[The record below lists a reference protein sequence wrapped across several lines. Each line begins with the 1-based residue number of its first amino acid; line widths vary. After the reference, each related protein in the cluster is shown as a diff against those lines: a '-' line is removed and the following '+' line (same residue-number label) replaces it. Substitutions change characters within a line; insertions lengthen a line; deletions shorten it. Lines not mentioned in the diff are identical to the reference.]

1 MTALACEVTAEN
13 DGYPSCPGHSPGRPS
28 FVAESCFSRYY
39 LLMRWL
45 RLAYPLA
52 LLLASIGPAFDANGQ
67 VNAESDWPAYGND
80 PGGMRHSALAQINRE
95 NVAKLKVAWVFHTG
109 DISDGKDGR
118 KRSGF
123 ETTPILVDGK
133 LFLTTPFNRVIALDP
148 TTGKAIWSYDPKIDQ
163 SLDYGDGLI
172 NRGVATW
179 LDPSVTPGK
188 PCKRRIFEAT
198 LDARLISLDAMTG
211 NPCKDFGASGQ
222 VDLRNIPGYQHADQG
237 EPMQGWYHM
246 TSPPVTIDDMVIVGS
261 AIDDNNRADMPSGVV
276 RAFDVRTGELRW
288 SWDPISQGGS
298 NAARSW
304 MTGAANAWSI
314 MTVDVARDL
323 VFIPTGSASPDYY
336 GGLRPGDNKWANSVV
351 ALHAKSGKLAWGFQ
365 LVHHDLWDYDTASP
379 PLLATLPHEGKNVP
393 VVIQGNKTGFLYV
406 LDRDT
411 GRPVFPVEERTVPQ
425 SDIPGEKASPTQPV
439 PLFPPPLAPQH
450 FSIEDA
456 WGPMPADRE
465 ACREAIGKLR
475 NEGVFTPPSVQGT
488 LAVPGNVGGM
498 NWSGYAFDPQ
508 RNLLIVNT
516 NNLISRV
523 RLIPRDK
530 VSSDSKDGEYG
541 SQRGTPY
548 GMLRRFLQSPSDL
561 PCGAPPW
568 GTLTAVDMA
577 KGTIRWQIPLG
588 SMRDFGGTHGS
599 VPPGSIS
606 LGGPIT
612 TEGGLVF
619 IAGTTDSLM
628 RAFNVET
635 GEELWRATL
644 PAAGNAT
651 PMTYEMSGK
660 QYLVIAAGGHQ
671 RIPEES
677 LGDSL
682 VAFALPQPSR

>member
-1 MTALACEVTAEN
+1 MRC
-13 DGYPSCPGHSPGRPS
+13 H
-28 FVAESCFSRYY
+28 
-39 LLMRWL
+39 RWL
-45 RLAYPLA
+45 RLAYPFA
-52 LLLASIGPAFDANGQ
+52 LLLASIGPAFDAHGQ

-80 PGGMRHSALAQINRE
+80 PGGMRHSALSQINRE

-109 DISDGKDGR
+109 DISDGQDGR

-133 LFLTTPFNRVIALDP
+133 LYLTTPFNRVIALNP
-148 TTGKAIWSYDPKIDQ
+148 TTGKVLWSYDPKIDQ

-179 LDPSVTPGK
+179 LDPSVTPGTA
-188 PCKRRIFEAT
+188 CKRRIFEAT
-198 LDARLISLDAMTG
+198 LDARLISLDSMTG

-222 VDLRNIPGYQHADQG
+222 VDLRNVPGYQHANLG
-237 EPMQGWYHM
+237 EHMRGWYHM

-276 RAFDVRTGELRW
+276 RAFDVRTGDLRW
-288 SWDPISQGGS
+288 SWDPIPQDGS

-323 VFIPTGSASPDYY
+323 VFVPTGSASPDYY
-336 GGLRPGDNKWANSVV
+336 GGLRPGDDKWANSVV
-351 ALHAKSGKLAWGFQ
+351 ALHAKSGKVAWGFQ
-365 LVHHDLWDYDTASP
+365 MVHHDLWDYDTASP

-406 LDRDT
+406 FDRDT

-439 PLFPPPLAPQH
+439 PLFPPPLTPQH

-456 WGPMPADRE
+456 WGPTPADRE

-475 NEGVFTPPSVQGT
+475 NEGIFTPPSVQGT
-488 LAVPGNVGGM
+488 LAVPGNIGGM

-516 NNLISRV
+516 NNLMARV

-530 VSSDSKDGEYG
+530 VSSESEDGEYG
-541 SQRGTPY
+541 PQRGTPY

-577 KGTIRWQIPLG
+577 KGTIRWQVPLG
-588 SMRDFGGTHGS
+588 SMTDFGGTHGS

-612 TEGGLVF
+612 TKGGLVF
-619 IAGTTDSLM
+619 IAGTTDSLI

-651 PMTYEMSGK
+651 PMTYEMNGK

>member
-1 MTALACEVTAEN
+1 MRC
-13 DGYPSCPGHSPGRPS
+13 H
-28 FVAESCFSRYY
+28 
-39 LLMRWL
+39 RWL
-45 RLAYPLA
+45 RLAYPFA
-52 LLLASIGPAFDANGQ
+52 LLLASIGPAFDAHGQ

-80 PGGMRHSALAQINRE
+80 PGGMRHSALSQINRE

-109 DISDGKDGR
+109 DISDDQDGR

-133 LFLTTPFNRVIALDP
+133 LYLTTPFNRVIALNP
-148 TTGKAIWSYDPKIDQ
+148 TTGKVLWSYDPKIDQ

-179 LDPSVTPGK
+179 LDPSVTPGTA
-188 PCKRRIFEAT
+188 CKRRIFEAT
-198 LDARLISLDAMTG
+198 LDARLISLDSMTG

-222 VDLRNIPGYQHADQG
+222 VDLRNVPGYQHANLG
-237 EPMQGWYHM
+237 EHMRGWYHM

-276 RAFDVRTGELRW
+276 RAFDVRTGDLRW
-288 SWDPISQGGS
+288 SWDPIPQDGS

-323 VFIPTGSASPDYY
+323 VFVPTGSASPDYY
-336 GGLRPGDNKWANSVV
+336 GGLRPGDDKWANSVV
-351 ALHAKSGKLAWGFQ
+351 ALHAKSGKVAWGFQ
-365 LVHHDLWDYDTASP
+365 MVHHDLWDYDTASP

-406 LDRDT
+406 FDRDT

-439 PLFPPPLAPQH
+439 PLFPPPLTPQH

-456 WGPMPADRE
+456 WGPTPADRE

-475 NEGVFTPPSVQGT
+475 NEGIFTPPSVQGT
-488 LAVPGNVGGM
+488 LAVPGNIGGM

-516 NNLISRV
+516 NNLMARV

-530 VSSDSKDGEYG
+530 VSSESEDGEYG
-541 SQRGTPY
+541 PQRGTPY

-577 KGTIRWQIPLG
+577 KGTIRWQVPLG
-588 SMRDFGGTHGS
+588 SMTDFGGTHGS

-612 TEGGLVF
+612 TKGGLVF
-619 IAGTTDSLM
+619 IAGTTDSLI

-651 PMTYEMSGK
+651 PMTYEMNGK

>member
-1 MTALACEVTAEN
+1 MTC
-13 DGYPSCPGHSPGRPS
+13 H
-28 FVAESCFSRYY
+28 
-39 LLMRWL
+39 RWL
-45 RLAYPLA
+45 RLAYRLT
-52 LLLASIGPAFDANGQ
+52 LLLALIGPAIEAHGQ

-80 PGGMRHSALAQINRE
+80 AGGMRHSALSQINRE

-109 DISDGKDGR
+109 DISDGHDGR

-123 ETTPILVDGK
+123 ETTPILVDGT
-133 LFLTTPFNRVIALDP
+133 LYLTTPFNRVIALNP

-179 LDPSVTPGK
+179 LDPSVTPGRT
-188 PCKRRIFEAT
+188 CKRRIFEAT
-198 LDARLISLDAMTG
+198 LDARLIALDSMTG

-222 VDLRNIPGYQHADQG
+222 VDLRNVPGYQHANRG
-237 EPMQGWYHM
+237 EHMRGWYHM
-246 TSPPVTIDDMVIVGS
+246 TSPPVIIDDMVIVGS

-288 SWDPISQGGS
+288 SWDPIAQDGL
-298 NAARSW
+298 NAARLPI
-304 MTGAANAWSI
+304 TGAANAWSI

-323 VFIPTGSASPDYY
+323 VFVPTGSASPDYY
-336 GGLRPGDNKWANSVV
+336 GGLRPGDDKWANSVV

-365 LVHHDLWDYDTASP
+365 MVHHDLWDYDTASP

-411 GRPVFPVEERTVPQ
+411 GRPVFPVEERPVPQ

-450 FSIEDA
+450 FSIADA
-456 WGPMPADRE
+456 WGPTPTDRE
-465 ACREAIGKLR
+465 ACREAIAKLR
-475 NEGVFTPPSVQGT
+475 NEGIFTPPSVQGT

-498 NWSGYAFDPQ
+498 NWSGYAWDPT
-508 RNLLIVNT
+508 RSLLIVNT
-516 NNLISRV
+516 NNLIGRI

-530 VSSDSKDGEYG
+530 GRSDGEDEEYG
-541 SQRGTPY
+541 PQRGTPY

-619 IAGTTDSLM
+619 IAGTTDSVI
-628 RAFNVET
+628 RALNVET

-651 PMTYEMSGK
+651 PMTYEMNGK
-660 QYLVIAAGGHQ
+660 QYIVIAAGGHQ
-671 RIPEES
+671 RIPEEP

-682 VAFALPQPSR
+682 VAFALSQ